1 MSIESIVNEVL
12 GRYSAKLE
20 KEILKNLMA
29 SAKVVPEP
37 SKPKPKAEPIKT
49 PTENGPTAKATPK
62 TEVAA
67 SGPQYK
73 ISFDKKYRLHKDPL
87 GRVVHKDSATFVAM
101 FDPNAPNFVRP
112 LLKKESRDLR
122 DLKFPLYHVK
132 VLKRDVNK
140 PVKGEELL
148 KLFPIVKQ
156 KSKTEPETPKSKAV
170 EPKPEAKSE
179 SASESSEPESK
190 SEPSKPE
197 PESESESDSGPDP
210 LTSEPVSKTLS
221 KAQIQAKALATEA
234 KDVVEKKDIGSTYQ
248 ETLKKKLGE
257 FKIKKPGSPQ
267 TGPVAKSPDSEMLDE
282 MLKGLSDG
290 DDSKTGSDSDGIEVP
305 KPVEEC
311 QEQDSANTAK
321 ANISSATKNVNVTE
335 EDFRKFVDARYPQ
348 GQKEKTKLKKLPKAT
363 GLGYDLC
370 QHIAT
375 NFNRYQEMYPSVVQK
390 KK

>member
-37 SKPKPKAEPIKT
+37 PAPEKK

-62 TEVAA
+62 TETPLTTAESK

-156 KSKTEPETPKSKAV
+156 KPETPKSKPV

-197 PESESESDSGPDP
+197 PEPTPSESEAESGPEP
-210 LTSEPVSKTLS
+210 ETTEPVSKTLS

-257 FKIKKPGSPQ
+257 FKVKKPGSPQ

-375 NFNRYQEMYPSVVQK
+375 NFTRYQEMYPSVVQK